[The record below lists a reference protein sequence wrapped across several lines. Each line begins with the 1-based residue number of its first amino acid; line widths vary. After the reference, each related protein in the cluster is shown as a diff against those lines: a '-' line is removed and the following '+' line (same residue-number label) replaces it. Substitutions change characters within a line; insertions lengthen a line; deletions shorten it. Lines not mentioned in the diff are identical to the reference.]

1 MNSILETIEKRQ
13 SLRNFGG
20 PAVTDEEREQILH
33 AAMRAPTAGNMMM
46 YSVIQIRSKDTLQTL
61 AETCDHQPFIAKA
74 SFGLLFL
81 ADLQKWHDYF
91 VSVGLEKDYTEEEL
105 SPKASD
111 LYLGLNDA
119 VIAAQT
125 AVIAAESLGVGS
137 CYIGDIVE
145 NKEIHQA
152 LFSLPRWVFPA
163 AFLVFGKAPENMT
176 RPMTPRFD
184 EKYVVFDETYQVLGS
199 DDFSEMFARYAE
211 NEKEWGVSFGEKLFK
226 RKIVSEFAMEMDRS
240 VRAYWREWI
249 GEEEK

>member
-1 MNSILETIEKRQ
+1 MNPILEAIEKRQ

-20 PAVTDEEREQILH
+20 PAVTDEERAMILH

-46 YSVIQIRSKDTLQTL
+46 YSVIQIRSKETLQTL
-61 AETCDHQPFIAKA
+61 AETCDHQPFIGKA

-91 VSVGLEKDYTEEEL
+91 CSVGLGKEFSAEEL
-105 SPKASD
+105 APKASD
-111 LYLGLNDA
+111 LLLGINDA

-137 CYIGDIVE
+137 CYIGDIME
-145 NKEIHQA
+145 QKETHQE

-163 AFLVFGKAPENMT
+163 AFLVFGKAPEGAS

-184 EKYVVFDETYQVLGS
+184 EKHVVFDETYQTLGA
-199 DDFSEMFARYAE
+199 DDFDEMFARYAE
-211 NEKEWGVSFGEKLFK
+211 KEKEWGVSFGEKLFK
-226 RKIVSEFAMEMDRS
+226 RKMVSDFAMEMDRS
-240 VRAYWREWI
+240 VRAYWREWM
-249 GEEEK
+249 GEEEE